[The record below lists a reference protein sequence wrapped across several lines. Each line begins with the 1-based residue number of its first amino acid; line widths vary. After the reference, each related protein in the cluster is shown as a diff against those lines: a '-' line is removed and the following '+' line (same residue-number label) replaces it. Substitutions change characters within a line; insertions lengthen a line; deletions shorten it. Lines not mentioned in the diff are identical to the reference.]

1 MNSDVQKNRK
11 RIISQSELLNEK
23 LHKLLKLS
31 KYSELEEKFKRLT
44 GLSVLEIGVINAVYY
59 SQDII
64 FKDIC
69 ERLKIPKTTLTSLI
83 NRLERQNYLK
93 RLPNKSDKRS
103 VGLELTEDGILAQQ
117 EHMQFED
124 AICNT
129 IIMALGTDE
138 NRQLLFSLLD
148 EIIKNIIDQTSLQ
161 GKS

>member
-1 MNSDVQKNRK
+1 MNCYDQKS
-11 RIISQSELLNEK
+11 IISQSELLNEK

-31 KYSELEEKFKRLT
+31 KYSELEEKFKKLT
-44 GLSVLEIGVINAVYY
+44 GLSFLEIGVINAVYY

-69 ERLKIPKTTLTSLI
+69 KRLKIPKTTLTSLI

-103 VGLELTEDGILAQQ
+103 VGLELTEEGILAQQ
-117 EHMQFED
+117 EHRQFED

-129 IIMALGTDE
+129 IVMALGTDK

-148 EIIKNIIDQTSLQ
+148 EIIKNLIDQTSLQ
-161 GKS
+161 GKG